1 MCTGARFSILAATPP
16 SKWKSCWKTAPSAA
30 RRFLRA
36 LPRALSRPCDK
47 SRYLGKGTLDA
58 VAHVNNEIADVLI
71 GLEAEDQRMVDAAM
85 IEADGTEN
93 KGAFGANAI
102 LGASLAVAKAAAEAA
117 GVTLQF
123 SDAQQKQENQI
134 KAIRSFIASDVDV
147 ISFCPIV
154 ETGWDTVLQE
164 AKDAGIPVVLVD
176 RGVTADPSL
185 YVTHIFA
192 DALKEGANAFNWVD
206 EYMTAEGKTPR
217 AGGDQFQV
225 AILEGTVGSSVA
237 ADRLQGFTDAMAES
251 PNSGKYNVIC
261 SQTGEYTRA
270 KGMEVMESFLKSDG
284 DKIDILF
291 SCNGDMALGAIQAIE
306 AAGLKPGEDIVIV
319 SIDAAKGEFNAMIEG
334 KMNCAVEHTPNFGE
348 TLMETAKKIVAGEE
362 VPATIELEEGIF
374 PADIAEQ
381 ELPNRT
387 Y

>member
-1 MCTGARFSILAATPP
+1 MTLKKFLASILSLAMVLSLAACGGD
-16 SKWKSCWKTAPSAA
+16 S
-30 RRFLRA
+30 
-36 LPRALSRPCDK
+36 
-47 SRYLGKGTLDA
+47 G
-58 VAHVNNEIADVLI
+58 E
-71 GLEAEDQRMVDAAM
+71 DAASGDG
-85 IEADGTEN
+85 ADGGDQSITLGFAQVGSESEWRT
-93 KGAFGANAI
+93 ANTDNI
-102 LGASLAVAKAAAEAA
+102 KASAEEA
-117 GVTLQF
+117 GITLQL

-192 DALKEGANAFNWVD
+192 DALKEGGNAFNWID
-206 EYMTAEGKTPR
+206 EYMTSEGKTPR

-237 ADRLQGFTDAMAES
+237 ADRLQGFLDAMDASE
-251 PNSGKYNVIC
+251 NSAKYNVLC

-334 KMNCAVEHTPNFGE
+334 KMNCAVEHTPNFGP

-362 VPATIELEEGIF
+362 VPATIELEEGIY

>member
-1 MCTGARFSILAATPP
+1 MKLKKFLASILSLAMVLSLAACGGD
-16 SKWKSCWKTAPSAA
+16 S
-30 RRFLRA
+30 
-36 LPRALSRPCDK
+36 
-47 SRYLGKGTLDA
+47 G
-58 VAHVNNEIADVLI
+58 E
-71 GLEAEDQRMVDAAM
+71 DAASGDG
-85 IEADGTEN
+85 ADGGEQSITLGFAQVGSESEWRT
-93 KGAFGANAI
+93 ANTDNI
-102 LGASLAVAKAAAEAA
+102 KASAEEA
-117 GVTLQF
+117 GITLQF

-192 DALKEGANAFNWVD
+192 DALKEGGNAFNWID
-206 EYMTAEGKTPR
+206 EYMTSEGKTPR

-237 ADRLQGFTDAMAES
+237 ADRLQGFLDAMDASE
-251 PNSGKYNVIC
+251 NSAKYNVLC

-334 KMNCAVEHTPNFGE
+334 KMNCAVEHTPNFGP

-362 VPATIELEEGIF
+362 VPATIELEEGIY

>member
-1 MCTGARFSILAATPP
+1 MGGEQLEGQGLVKDAGVVGLVGGVGGLALIEGIRVGLDQLGAAVFYD
-16 SKWKSCWKTAPSAA
+16 AP
-30 RRFLRA
+30 RHLHGQGVGV
-36 LPRALSRPCDK
+36 LPLVQDGHG
-47 SRYLGKGTLDA
+47 LGKGE
-58 VAHVNNEIADVLI
+58 VAL
-71 GLEAEDQRMVDAAM
+71 
-85 IEADGTEN
+85 
-93 KGAFGANAI
+93 
-102 LGASLAVAKAAAEAA
+102 
-117 GVTLQF
+117 
-123 SDAQQKQENQI
+123 
-134 KAIRSFIASDVDV
+134 
-147 ISFCPIV
+147 
-154 ETGWDTVLQE
+154 
-164 AKDAGIPVVLVD
+164 
-176 RGVTADPSL
+176 RGVHVVDGQAVSL
-185 YVTHIFA
+185 VGHR
-192 DALKEGANAFNWVD
+192 L
-206 EYMTAEGKTPR
+206 
-217 AGGDQFQV
+217 V
-225 AILEGTVGSSVA
+225 A
-237 ADRLQGFTDAMAES
+237 QTDAMAES

>member
-1 MCTGARFSILAATPP
+1 MNLMKLKKLLSGILA
-16 SKWKSCWKTAPSAA
+16 TAM
-30 RRFLRA
+30 
-36 LPRALSRPCDK
+36 ALSLVACSDGGNDTTTDTDTG
-47 SRYLGKGTLDA
+47 SEEQSITLVFAQVGSESEWRTANTDNIKA
-58 VAHVNNEIADVLI
+58 SAE
-71 GLEAEDQRMVDAAM
+71 EAG
-85 IEADGTEN
+85 I
-93 KGAFGANAI
+93 
-102 LGASLAVAKAAAEAA
+102 
-117 GVTLQF
+117 TLQF

-192 DALKEGANAFNWVD
+192 DALKEGANAFNWID
-206 EYMTAEGKTPR
+206 EYMTSEGKTPR

-237 ADRLQGFTDAMAES
+237 ADRLQGFLDAMDASE
-251 PNSGKYNVIC
+251 NSAKYNVLC

-334 KMNCAVEHTPNFGE
+334 KMNCAVEHTPNFGP

-362 VPATIELEEGIF
+362 VPATIELEEGIY

>member
-1 MCTGARFSILAATPP
+1 MKLKKFLASILSLAMVLSLAACGGD
-16 SKWKSCWKTAPSAA
+16 S
-30 RRFLRA
+30 
-36 LPRALSRPCDK
+36 
-47 SRYLGKGTLDA
+47 G
-58 VAHVNNEIADVLI
+58 E
-71 GLEAEDQRMVDAAM
+71 DAASGDG
-85 IEADGTEN
+85 ADGGEQSITLGFAQVGSESEWRT
-93 KGAFGANAI
+93 ANTDNI
-102 LGASLAVAKAAAEAA
+102 KASAEEA
-117 GVTLQF
+117 GITLQF

-192 DALKEGANAFNWVD
+192 DALKEGGNAFNWID
-206 EYMTAEGKTPR
+206 EYMTSEGKTPR

-237 ADRLQGFTDAMAES
+237 ADRLQGFLDAMDASE
-251 PNSGKYNVIC
+251 NSVKYNVLC

-334 KMNCAVEHTPNFGE
+334 KMNCAVEHTPNFGP

-362 VPATIELEEGIF
+362 VPATIELEEGIY

>member
-1 MCTGARFSILAATPP
+1 MKLKKFLASILSLAMVLSLAACGGD
-16 SKWKSCWKTAPSAA
+16 S
-30 RRFLRA
+30 
-36 LPRALSRPCDK
+36 
-47 SRYLGKGTLDA
+47 G
-58 VAHVNNEIADVLI
+58 E
-71 GLEAEDQRMVDAAM
+71 DAASGDG
-85 IEADGTEN
+85 ADGGEQSITLGFAQVGSESEWRT
-93 KGAFGANAI
+93 ANTDNI
-102 LGASLAVAKAAAEAA
+102 KASAEEA
-117 GVTLQF
+117 GITLQF

-192 DALKEGANAFNWVD
+192 DALKEGANAFNWID
-206 EYMTAEGKTPR
+206 EYMTSEGKTPR

-225 AILEGTVGSSVA
+225 ALLEGTVGSSVA
-237 ADRLQGFTDAMAES
+237 ADRLQGFLDATDASE
-251 PNSGKYNVIC
+251 NSAKYNVLC

-334 KMNCAVEHTPNFGE
+334 KMNCAVEHTPNFGP

-362 VPATIELEEGIF
+362 VPATIELEEGIY

>member
-1 MCTGARFSILAATPP
+1 MIAILKQSASDEAVGHIV
-16 SKWKSCWKTAPSAA
+16 SWIEKKGLKTDV
-30 RRFLRA
+30 
-36 LPRALSRPCDK
+36 SR
-47 SRYLGKGTLDA
+47 GE
-58 VAHVNNEIADVLI
+58 NETII
-71 GLEAEDQRMVDAAM
+71 GLVGDTTKIDPFLLESMDVVERVQRVSEPFKRANRKFHPEDSVIDC
-85 IEADGTEN
+85 GH
-93 KGAFGANAI
+93 
-102 LGASLAVAKAAAEAA
+102 
-117 GVTLQF
+117 GV
-123 SDAQQKQENQI
+123 KI
-134 KAIRSFIASDVDV
+134 
-147 ISFCPIV
+147 
-154 ETGWDTVLQE
+154 
-164 AKDAGIPVVLVD
+164 
-176 RGVTADPSL
+176 
-185 YVTHIFA
+185 
-192 DALKEGANAFNWVD
+192 
-206 EYMTAEGKTPR
+206 
-217 AGGDQFQV
+217 GGDQFQV